1 MRFRILLRDG
11 HGFSEDL
18 LACRDEPRSNDAAE
32 CTQTMGAPLVAY
44 TLKHRVVTRTT
55 LIQLTTATG
64 APKYALF
71 GPEAP

>member
-11 HGFSEDL
+11 PGSSEDL
-18 LACRDEPRSNDAAE
+18 LACRDEPRSHDAAE
-32 CTQTMGAPLVAY
+32 CTQTMEAPLGAY
-44 TLKHRVVTRTT
+44 TLRQRVGTRTA
-55 LIQLTTATG
+55 LIQLPTATG